1 MSDADL
7 VQRQTDYVQTLRT
20 MGKRERTLGLVA
32 SLIGV
37 LMLMWATYR
46 GEGARSLLGFS
57 GVGVVA
63 LGWVLF
69 VSVVVRRARFVRS
82 NPFPQS

>member
-7 VQRQTDYVQTLRT
+7 VKRQSAYVDTLRNL
-20 MGKRERTLGLVA
+20 GKRERTFGLIA
-32 SLIGV
+32 SLFGV

-46 GEGARSLLGFS
+46 GEGARSLLGFA

-63 LGWVLF
+63 LGWILF
-69 VSVVVRRARFVRS
+69 ISVVVRRARFVRS